1 MVTNGLFTPNNHIVL
16 SGSDLRSS
24 ADIEVAVLMMLLLLL
39 HKLEDMVG
47 LRCMCV

>member
-24 ADIEVAVLMMLLLLL
+24 ADIEVAALMMLLLL